1 MTRLSLIPAFA
12 LVALVSLAACGGEK
26 AATADTTAAAPS
38 EVQRAAA
45 VAEAVRSAPTKTDS
59 ILMAHGLTADEL
71 EQMMYRIAADSAQSA
86 EYRRLTGR

>member
-1 MTRLSLIPAFA
+1 MTRLSLIPVLA
-12 LVALVSLAACGGEK
+12 LVALAACGGEK
-26 AATADTTAAAPS
+26 AATADTTTAAPS

-45 VAEAVRSAPTKTDS
+45 VADAVRTAPTKTDS
-59 ILMAHGLTADEL
+59 ILMAHGVTADEL